1 MLPRVDVRR
10 CRKIFHKRRCCW
22 KTVQVSCGIHTFNRK
37 ACFFTCNLPVNCGIQ
52 QKHMCLLKHFAVV
65 VHIFFSINHIHVFS
79 PTNQQSLGPKSN
91 DQNPGPM
98 FLHRKK
104 KTRLALV
111 EYASSHCWRGPRCSN
126 VVSKGSHWERSSAC
140 YSPRGSGSS
149 SFDTRK
155 IAPLR
160 KATRFEGVKNSAVT
174 DSSWE
179 FLIYIYSL
187 VQYRS
192 IHGVKHR
199 KSNQYSGGHLLQK
212 DQMGNGREVNFGFF
226 CFFFLFF
233 FVFGFPMCFPFF
245 FVFSFH

>member
-10 CRKIFHKRRCCW
+10 CPKIFHKRRCCW

-52 QKHMCLLKHFAVV
+52 QKHMCLLRHFAVV

-104 KTRLALV
+104 TRLALV

-126 VVSKGSHWERSSAC
+126 VVSKGSHWEDLQLVTLLVAAAAAALTQERLRHWEKQQGLKGWKILQWRIVHESS
-140 YSPRGSGSS
+140 
-149 SFDTRK
+149 
-155 IAPLR
+155 
-160 KATRFEGVKNSAVT
+160 
-174 DSSWE
+174 
-179 FLIYIYSL
+179 
-187 VQYRS
+187 
-192 IHGVKHR
+192 
-199 KSNQYSGGHLLQK
+199 
-212 DQMGNGREVNFGFF
+212 
-226 CFFFLFF
+226 
-233 FVFGFPMCFPFF
+233 
-245 FVFSFH
+245 